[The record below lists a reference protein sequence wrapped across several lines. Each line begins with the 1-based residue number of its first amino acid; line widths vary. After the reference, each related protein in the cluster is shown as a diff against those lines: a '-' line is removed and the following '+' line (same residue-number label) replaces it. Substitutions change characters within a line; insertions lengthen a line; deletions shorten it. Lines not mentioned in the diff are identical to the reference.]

1 MRKNIDIDNLLIMKL
16 KVISAIEK
24 MSVKALMEQAVA
36 TFVQQKENV
45 QFSNLN
51 EEEKLDLGLLLLMQ
65 QANKE
70 ELVDRSEIMDLLK

>member
-1 MRKNIDIDNLLIMKL
+1 MRKNIDIDNLLLTKL

-24 MSVKALMEQAVA
+24 LSVKALMEQAVA

-45 QFSNLN
+45 QLSNLN

-65 QANKE
+65 QSNKE